1 MDETKPAPFLD
12 PALAADDDDDDAALA
27 AAVAAS
33 TAASA
38 PAAADPNH
46 GWQKVTYG
54 KRQRRHQPPQAAD
67 PDRGGSAS
75 RGPDRSHVFASVEQR
90 AHERRRA
97 LESAAA
103 AAAAAANAAP
113 SAAAAARAASSE
125 EDDDDA
131 APQENGGEA
140 PKKIKQKK
148 PKKPKI
154 TVAEAAAGIDAEN
167 LAAHLIEISGSYETQ
182 QEIQLMRFA
191 DYFGR
196 AFVGV
201 SASQFPWA
209 KMFKESPV
217 SKIVDIPLS
226 HISEPV
232 YKTSVDWIGQKSP
245 DALADFV
252 LWCLDGVLADLASQQ
267 AAAKGSKK
275 AAQQAPSRAQVAI
288 FVVLA
293 MTLRRKPDILISLLP
308 KIRENSKYQ
317 GQEKLPLIVW
327 VVAQAS
333 QGDLVVGMFAWAHYL
348 FPNICGKSSGN
359 PQSRDLV
366 LQLVERLLS
375 GPKARTILLNGAVRK
390 GERLMPPA
398 ALDLLMRVTFPPS
411 AARVKATER
420 FEAVY
425 PTLKE
430 LALAGSP
437 ATKTTKQASQQILPS
452 CIKAMQEN
460 NPELTKE
467 AADIFIWCLTQN
479 SDCYKQWEKLHL
491 ENVEASIVVLRE
503 IFTEWKELSAKL
515 SPDALRET
523 VKNLKAKNEEALS
536 ATEDASKQGPI
547 KEADKY
553 CKLILGRLKSGFSC
567 VKGSLIVLAVAAVV
581 SFAMS
586 PTIESLDWGKL
597 HTVFSAAKSF

>member
-12 PALAADDDDDDAALA
+12 PALAADDDDDDDAALA

-54 KRQRRHQPPQAAD
+54 KRQRRHQLPQAAD
-67 PDRGGSAS
+67 PDRDGSAS

-103 AAAAAANAAP
+103 AAAAAAAAP
-113 SAAAAARAASSE
+113 SAAAAARAASSD

-131 APQENGGEA
+131 APHGAQENGGEA

-154 TVAEAAAGIDAEN
+154 TVAEAAAA
-167 LAAHLIEISGSYETQ
+167 
-182 QEIQLMRFA
+182 LMRRISPRISSRS
-191 DYFGR
+191 R

-411 AARVKATER
+411 AAKVKATER

-503 IFTEWKELSAKL
+503 ILTEWKELSAKL

-567 VKGSLIVLAVAAVV
+567 VKGSLIVLVVAAVV